1 MLGSRRTL
9 LKTIALRVV
18 RRVLSTAVLLDNST
32 AIGGPKKQGSFG
44 FLLCSLTSKSG
55 VLNQY
60 CAEPHYCNGLKV
72 PPVQSAAVGTTLS
85 LPGL

>member
-9 LKTIALRVV
+9 LRSIALRVV
-18 RRVLSTAVLLDNST
+18 RRVLSTAVLLEILPVSAGT
-32 AIGGPKKQGSFG
+32 KKQGSFG